1 MPASTMTVARA
12 VIAVLALLAA
22 GCGARLS
29 GTYADETG
37 LGSLELKD
45 DGTAYMTTFGGT
57 IACTYEM
64 DGEHVI
70 LKGPNGSQVL
80 TLKGDRLDGGLGFCF
95 VKR

>member
-1 MPASTMTVARA
+1 MPRTPMTLARA
-12 VIAVLALLAA
+12 ALALLALWLP
-22 GCGARLS
+22 GCGAGLS

-37 LGSLELKD
+37 LGSLEFKE
-45 DGTAYMTTFGGT
+45 DGTVYMTTFGGT
-57 IACTYEM
+57 IACTYKV

-80 TLKGDRLDGGLGFCF
+80 TRRGDRLHGGLGFSF

>member
-1 MPASTMTVARA
+1 MPKLTMSLSRA
-12 VIAVLALLAA
+12 ALAALALLAA

-29 GTYADETG
+29 GTYADESG
-37 LGSLELKD
+37 LGRLEFKD

-57 IACTYEM
+57 IACTYEV

-70 LKGPNGSQVL
+70 LTGPNGSQVL
-80 TLKGDRLDGGLGFCF
+80 TLTGDRLDGGLGFSF